1 MIKVKN
7 NKGTN
12 KTYQYDYKHLYV
24 NSETH
29 SKVTELSIDTGLSM
43 KELVERIVDTAYT
56 QYHCPGCI
64 SVKMIEDGLLDED

>member
-12 KTYQYDYKHLYV
+12 KIYSYDYKHLYV

-29 SKVTELSIDTGLSM
+29 KKVTELSIDTGLSM

-56 QYHCPGCI
+56 QYH
-64 SVKMIEDGLLDED
+64 ED